1 MAKREK
7 PAARKPASRSVPVA
21 PPPAVEEWDFSDLED
36 DMVVLR
42 CPPIDRGEPDDD
54 FDDLLA
60 GLALP
65 DFDLLEDLKPAELN
79 PRMQATEL
87 AGLFTLRVLLGMP
100 RLAALWSNEHGK
112 LHGYPLLRPWL
123 ADDWPQRLRRR
134 TARQGQTSLLLDDDD
149 DTPGDADWKAL
160 LTTTAGQ
167 GVLREAL
174 ARADLASPLSW
185 PLPAVLAELQSRL
198 CLSDHDM
205 QLLCYLATVYF
216 QDDFKSLLE
225 LVHRGY
231 FRHAR
236 PAQFLAYAL
245 DVKIMVADSWLQD
258 ERQSLVR
265 CGLVVQTDPEY
276 APDLA
281 EMLEL
286 SNTVKRVFFG
296 EIHSVDDL
304 VSHIVRLAPPSTLRA
319 LDFPHMKNHLDV
331 LLPTLAH
338 ALKPRRSNMLGQKSF
353 HALFYGAPG
362 TGKTELARL
371 LPSLLR
377 RAGWPKPRLYEVPI
391 CEADGRAMDGAARFQ
406 AFLLAQQ
413 LLSHTPD
420 AVLVFDEIEDALPD
434 HHGDRRRR
442 SGLHKG
448 FMNHVLETSRVP
460 TVWISNHVAHI
471 DQAFL
476 RRFAMPMEVPLPP
489 AEVRKRMVKRCL
501 VRYGVKLNEHT
512 CQRLVAD
519 DALMPAMLADTARL
533 VAKLPEQDQDAG
545 FLRVLANKKQLLGE
559 DDLPELC
566 SENDGAG
573 SGCSALPGAS
583 GSALAS
589 HMLGKAFDPAYVN
602 LAGGWA
608 VDEVLAALQHQRS
621 GRLCLYGPP
630 GTGKT
635 ALAAHIA
642 HTLGMP
648 LLTKSASSLLDRY
661 VGGTEEL
668 LAKAFAKARE
678 QNAVLF
684 LDEAD
689 SFLLSRANSAH
700 RWEVTQVNELL
711 QQIDQFAGVLICA
724 TNQFAQLD
732 AAVHRR
738 FDFKLEFRPL
748 TSAQALTLF
757 CQMCDC
763 QMNDLPAEVAAH
775 LAACTT
781 LTPGDFAVVRRRQR
795 LLQAAWLPTR
805 WMNELEAELATRGD
819 AGASKMRPGFV

>member
-7 PAARKPASRSVPVA
+7 PAANRKPASRSMPVA
-21 PPPAVEEWDFSDLED
+21 PPPAVEECDFSDLED
-36 DMVVLR
+36 DMVVVR

-54 FDDLLA
+54 FDDLLE

-79 PRMQATEL
+79 PCKQATEL
-87 AGLFTLRVLLGMP
+87 AGLFTLRVLLRMP
-100 RLAALWSNEHGK
+100 RLAALWSNENGK
-112 LHGYPLLRPWL
+112 SHGYPLLRPWL

-134 TARQGQTSLLLDDDD
+134 AAKRGQTSLWLDDDD
-149 DTPGDADWKAL
+149 MPSNADWNAL
-160 LTTTAGQ
+160 LTTSAGQ
-167 GVLREAL
+167 AVLHEAL

-198 CLSDHDM
+198 CLSQHDM

-225 LVHRGY
+225 LVHRGH

-236 PAQFLAYAL
+236 PAQFLACAL
-245 DVKIMVADSWLQD
+245 NVKIMDADSWLQD
-258 ERQSLVR
+258 ERQLLAR
-265 CGLVVQTDPEY
+265 CGLMVQTDLEY

-286 SNTVKRVFFG
+286 SNAAKRVFFG
-296 EIHSVDDL
+296 EIQCVDDL
-304 VSHIVRLAPPSTLRA
+304 VSHIVRQASPSTLRS
-319 LDFPHMKNHLDV
+319 LDFPHMKAQLDV

-338 ALKPRRSNMLGQKSF
+338 ALKLRRGNAPVRKSF
-353 HALFYGAPG
+353 HALFYGSPG

-377 RAGWPKPRLYEVPI
+377 QAGWPKPQLYEVPI
-391 CEADGRAMDGAARFQ
+391 CEADGSAMDGVARFQ

-413 LLSHTPD
+413 LLSHTPN
-420 AVLVFDEIEDALPD
+420 AVLMFDEIEDALPD
-434 HHGDRRRR
+434 HYGDRRRR
-442 SGLHKG
+442 SGQHKG
-448 FMNHVLETSRVP
+448 FMNHVLETSPVP
-460 TVWISNHVAHI
+460 TMWLSNHVTHI

-489 AEVRKRMVKRCL
+489 AEVRQRMVDRCL
-501 VRYGVKLNEHT
+501 KRYQVKLSDET
-512 CQRLVAD
+512 RQRLVAD
-519 DALMPAMLADTARL
+519 KALMPAMLADTARL
-533 VAKLPEQDQDAG
+533 VVTLPEQDHDAG
-545 FLRVLANKKQLLGE
+545 FLRLLANKKRLLGE
-559 DDLPELC
+559 DDLPDARVVE
-566 SENDGAG
+566 DDKAGAG
-573 SGCSALPGAS
+573 TSSALGAS
-583 GSALAS
+583 VAN
-589 HMLGKAFDPAYVN
+589 HMLGEGFDPAYVN

-648 LLTKSASSLLDRY
+648 LLVKSASSLLDRY

-668 LAKAFAKARE
+668 LAKAFAEARE

-689 SFLLSRANSAH
+689 SFLLSRSSSLH

-711 QQIDQFAGVLICA
+711 QQIDQFNGVLICA

-738 FDFKLEFRPL
+738 FDFKLEFCPL

-757 CQMCDC
+757 CQVCDC
-763 QMNDLPAEVAAH
+763 QMNDLPAEVMAR
-775 LAACTT
+775 LTACST
-781 LTPGDFAVVRRRQR
+781 LTPGDFAVVSRRQR
-795 LLQAAWLPTR
+795 LLRAEWTATR
-805 WMNELEAELATRGD
+805 WMKELEAELATRGD

>member
-21 PPPAVEEWDFSDLED
+21 PPPAVEGWDLED
-36 DMVVLR
+36 MVER
-42 CPPIDRGEPDDD
+42 NCPPISRGEPDDD

-100 RLAALWSNEHGK
+100 RLAALWNNAHGK

-123 ADDWPQRLRRR
+123 ADDWQQRLRHRA
-134 TARQGQTSLLLDDDD
+134 ARQGQTSLLLDDDD

-160 LTTTAGQ
+160 LTTTAGL

-185 PLPAVLAELQSRL
+185 PLPAVLAELQLRL

-225 LVHRGY
+225 LVQHGY

-265 CGLVVQTDPEY
+265 CGLMVQTDLEY

-286 SNTVKRVFFG
+286 SNTVKRVFFD

-304 VSHIVRLAPPSTLRA
+304 VSHIVRLAPSSTLRA
-319 LDFPHMKNHLDV
+319 LDFPHMQVHLDV

-338 ALKPRRSNMLGQKSF
+338 ALKLRRSSLPVRKSF

-377 RAGWPKPRLYEVPI
+377 RGGWPKPQLYEVPI
-391 CEADGRAMDGAARFQ
+391 CEADGSAMNGAARFQ

-413 LLSHTPD
+413 LLSHTPN

-489 AEVRKRMVKRCL
+489 AEVRERMVDRCL
-501 VRYGVKLNEHT
+501 RRYSVRLSDDT
-512 CQRLVAD
+512 RQRLVAD
-519 DALMPAMLADTARL
+519 KALMPAMLADTARL
-533 VAKLPEQDQDAG
+533 VATLPAQEHDAG
-545 FLRVLANKKQLLGE
+545 FLRLLANKKRLLGE
-559 DDLPELC
+559 DDLPDVGVTE
-566 SENDGAG
+566 DDKAG
-573 SGCSALPGAS
+573 SGTSSAPGAS
-583 GSALAS
+583 VIHHA
-589 HMLGKAFDPAYVN
+589 LGKGFDPAYVN

-635 ALAAHIA
+635 ALAVHIA

-795 LLQAAWLPTR
+795 LLQAQWSPTC
-805 WMNELEAELATRGD
+805 WMKELQAELATRGEH
-819 AGASKMRPGFV
+819 GADKIRPGFV